1 MGRMI
6 KSEKAT
12 QTACLRG
19 FSRYLAGAEGF
30 EPSARGFG
38 GDYPY
43 CLYSTYLRRF
53 PLCCLEKYDGFTTVS
68 FRTIFMNSISTSTL
82 I

>member
-6 KSEKAT
+6 KSEKTT

-38 GDYPY
+38 GGVFYLLL
-43 CLYSTYLRRF
+43 CLYY
-53 PLCCLEKYDGFTTVS
+53 VS
-68 FRTIFMNSISTSTL
+68 FKVIWTLMTTI
-82 I
+82 

>member
-6 KSEKAT
+6 KSEKTT

-38 GDYPY
+38 VMVGAS
-43 CLYSTYLRRF
+43 CIVQHRLASCEKARKTGIFRHSTFYIVECF
-53 PLCCLEKYDGFTTVS
+53 FIS
-68 FRTIFMNSISTSTL
+68 FSNF
-82 I
+82 